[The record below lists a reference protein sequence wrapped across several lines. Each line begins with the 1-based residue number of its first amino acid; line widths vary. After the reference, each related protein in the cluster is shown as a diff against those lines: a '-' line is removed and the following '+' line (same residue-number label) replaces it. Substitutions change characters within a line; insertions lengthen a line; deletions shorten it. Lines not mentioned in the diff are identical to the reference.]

1 MVKKEDSTRPVD
13 HASGWFD
20 QKCGDFRSIH
30 NYFRPLKAETESGR
44 ACVISEYGGYACHI
58 PGHYSVN
65 RVYGY
70 QKYDSREDLTKAYTS
85 LIREQLL
92 PLETKGLSGAV
103 YTQLSDIEEEVNGL
117 VTYDRRVVKIS
128 AETL

>member
-1 MVKKEDSTRPVD
+1 M
-13 HASGWFD
+13 
-20 QKCGDFRSIH
+20 
-30 NYFRPLKAETESGR
+30 
-44 ACVISEYGGYACHI
+44 
-58 PGHYSVN
+58 N